1 MKTVLR
7 WLFGVALATSLI
19 VFGMVL
25 GARLDRPARAEQEA
39 VGPVAAP
46 VSTAASDSGTVLP
59 AASTTG
65 GSESFP
71 SGLLENERNTID
83 VFRRVSNSVVY
94 ITNRQ
99 LRRDLFSMNVFEI
112 PAGTGSG
119 FIWDKQGHVVTNF
132 HVVQNGNSFTVT
144 LANGTTYPAALIG
157 SEPTKDLAV
166 LLVDVS
172 PDSLSPVTLGDSGDL
187 MVGQK
192 VLALG
197 NPFGLDQTL
206 TTGVISAV
214 GREIRS
220 VAGTLI
226 EGMIQTDASINPG
239 NSGGTLIDSSERLI
253 GVNTAIVSPSGT
265 SAGVGFAVPVNTVK
279 QIVPQLIRYG
289 KVKHAGLA
297 ISVISDAL
305 ARRWGVKGVIVRQVA
320 DGSDAAKAGL
330 HSIQVN
336 GWGQVVAFDVITAL
350 DGEEIDDF
358 DDLFAAL
365 DKHKPGDEV
374 TLTVRRGDKT
384 LELPLTLE
392 EVS

>member
-1 MKTVLR
+1 M
-7 WLFGVALATSLI
+7 
-19 VFGMVL
+19 
-25 GARLDRPARAEQEA
+25 
-39 VGPVAAP
+39 
-46 VSTAASDSGTVLP
+46 
-59 AASTTG
+59 
-65 GSESFP
+65 
-71 SGLLENERNTID
+71 
-83 VFRRVSNSVVY
+83 SNSVVY

-99 LRRDLFSMNVFEI
+99 LRRDPFSMNVSEI

-144 LANGTTYPAALIG
+144 LADGMTYPAALIG
-157 SEPTKDLAV
+157 TEPTKDLAV
-166 LLVDVS
+166 LLIDVS
-172 PDSLSPVTLGDSGDL
+172 ADSLTAVDLGDSGNL
-187 MVGQK
+187 VVGQK

-206 TTGVISAV
+206 TTGVISAL

-239 NSGGTLIDSSERLI
+239 NSGGTLIDSSGRLI

-279 QIVPQLIRYG
+279 RIVPQLIHYG

-297 ISVISDAL
+297 ISVIPDAL
-305 ARRWGVKGVIVRQVA
+305 AGRWGVKGVIIRSVA
-320 DGSDAAKAGL
+320 AGTEAAKAGL
-330 HSIQVN
+330 QPIKVDQ
-336 GWGQVVAFDVITAL
+336 WGRVRSFDDIIAI
-350 DGEEIDDF
+350 DGKAINNF

-365 DKHKPGDEV
+365 DTHQPGDKV
-374 TLTVRRGDKT
+374 TLTVQRGGKT
-384 LELPLTLE
+384 VQVPLKLEDL
-392 EVS
+392 S

>member
-1 MKTVLR
+1 MKTVLN
-7 WLFGVALATSLI
+7 WLFGIALATSLI
-19 VFGMVL
+19 LFGIVL
-25 GARLDRPARAEQEA
+25 GTRLDRPAQASLS
-39 VGPVAAP
+39 VAAP
-46 VSTAASDSGTVLP
+46 VSTPVSVSGPAQGGLESAPDTTGEGPLP
-59 AASTTG
+59 A
-65 GSESFP
+65 
-71 SGLLENERNTID
+71 GLLDNERNTID
-83 VFRRVSNSVVY
+83 IFRRVSNSVVY

-99 LRRDLFSMNVFEI
+99 LRRDPFSMNVSEI

-144 LANGTTYPAALIG
+144 LADGMTYPAALIG
-157 SEPTKDLAV
+157 TEPTKDLAV
-166 LLVDVS
+166 LLIDVS
-172 PDSLSPVTLGDSGDL
+172 ADSLTAVDLGDSGNL

-206 TTGVISAV
+206 TTGVISAL

-239 NSGGTLIDSSERLI
+239 NSGGTLIDSSGRLI
-253 GVNTAIVSPSGT
+253 GVNTAILSPSGT

-279 QIVPQLIRYG
+279 RIVPQLIRYG

-297 ISVISDAL
+297 ISVIPDAL
-305 ARRWGVKGVIVRQVA
+305 ARRWGVKGVIVRSVA
-320 DGSDAAKAGL
+320 AETEAAKAGL
-330 HSIQVN
+330 QPIRVDQ
-336 GWGQVVAFDVITAL
+336 WGRVRSFDDITAI
-350 DGEEIDDF
+350 DGKPINNF

-365 DKHKPGDEV
+365 DTHQPGDKV
-374 TLTVRRGDKT
+374 TLTVRRGGKSVQ
-384 LELPLTLE
+384 LPLKLE
-392 EVS
+392 DLN